1 MRLRLIRPVR
11 GLLFD
16 AGDVLYD
23 ATAWRRWLLQL
34 LRRIGLYTN
43 YRSFFHI
50 WDHDFMADVYR
61 GRRQFNEAFQAFLL
75 SAGLSRAQIDE
86 IEAACKAR
94 RKQWEATAR
103 PLPGVKSTLARLQ
116 AARIAMGV
124 VCDSEHPAAVLRE
137 RLERFGLG
145 SYFPTV
151 ISSIDLGHIKPEPIC
166 YETALC
172 EMNLDASE
180 AAFVGHDTQEL
191 AGAKRV
197 GLQTIAFNFDQDA
210 QADVFIARFEELVD
224 LVANHPR
231 YAAAG

>member
-1 MRLRLIRPVR
+1 MRFRLTRPVR

-23 ATAWRRWLLQL
+23 ATVWRRWLLQL

-61 GRRQFNEAFQAFLL
+61 GRRPFSEAFQAFLL
-75 SAGLSRAQIDE
+75 SAGLSRGQIDE

-94 RKQWEATAR
+94 RNQWEATTR

-116 AARIAMGV
+116 AAGIAMGV
-124 VCDSEHPAAVLRE
+124 VCDSEYPATKLHE
-137 RLERFGLG
+137 RLDRFGIG
-145 SYFPTV
+145 SFFPTV
-151 ISSIDLGHIKPEPIC
+151 ISSIDLGHIKPESIC
-166 YETALC
+166 YLAALGS
-172 EMNLDASE
+172 MNLDAAE
-180 AAFVGHDTQEL
+180 VAFVGHDTGEL
-191 AGAKRV
+191 AGATRV
-197 GLQTIAFNFDQDA
+197 GMQTIAFNFDQDA
-210 QADVFIARFEELVD
+210 QADVFIARFEELIE
-224 LVANHPR
+224 LVVSQPR